1 MYFLALSQAPPVL
14 LMLTAS
20 CTDDTM
26 APASSPD
33 TACVRAHVSVF
44 VRHSPVCLMRFS
56 RGVCVCVFL
65 MRLSHVCVN
74 ARALCGVRECVL
86 AGGKGRASES
96 AKRMLRDIRIYT

>member
-33 TACVRAHVSVF
+33 TACVRAHVSVY
-44 VRHSPVCLMRFS
+44 VRHSPVCLLMRLS
-56 RGVCVCVFL
+56 HGVCVFL

-74 ARALCGVRECVL
+74 ARALSGVRECVD
-86 AGGKGRASES
+86 ASDS
-96 AKRMLRDIRIYT
+96 VVRDFI